1 MLPEAIRREIG
12 QHFVLGYHGHD
23 VSDDIKSLIQTYF
36 VGNVIMMKRNL
47 QTLAKEAGHEQPL
60 LIGTDQENV
69 TYAATGA
76 QLKLL
81 GVNWAYSPVA
91 DVNSDMRNPV
101 IGVRSF
107 GDDPVQVG
115 KYVIASAKGLISSN
129 VAPSAKH
136 FPGHGDTHVDSH
148 LALPK
153 IMKTKAQ
160 IDKDEL
166 VPFRML
172 IESDLKPTDS
182 TIMIGHMALPL
193 VTGSDEPSSLSKK
206 IVTDILRKELQFDGV
221 VVTDCLEMDA
231 IADPACGGCGVE
243 EGSVRALEAG
253 NDVIMICHT
262 MDRQVGALQKTY
274 EAIESGR
281 MKVEDLQQ
289 SGVRIRDMKT
299 RYLGSWDDVLKD
311 LQDPGFSDKWSKAK
325 ADSVQDIET
334 AYANSIALLQPGAPG
349 VLPLQADATKKT
361 LLFTPELESLN
372 KAVDD
377 AEGVLRGKG
386 GEVRNTVGAS
396 FLALAA
402 AISQRTKSEHIVV
415 DWPSISNVVFVLRN
429 ANTATWQLERL
440 KIVVEEAKSSGV
452 KLVIMSS
459 CTPYDLLGVS
469 GLESYPCLATFE
481 FTPPAFA
488 AATRVLFG
496 ESAAQGEPPVKFS
509 S

>member
-1 MLPEAIRREIG
+1 
-12 QHFVLGYHGHD
+12 
-23 VSDDIKSLIQTYF
+23 
-36 VGNVIMMKRNL
+36 
-47 QTLAKEAGHEQPL
+47 
-60 LIGTDQENV
+60 
-69 TYAATGA
+69 
-76 QLKLL
+76 
-81 GVNWAYSPVA
+81 
-91 DVNSDMRNPV
+91 
-101 IGVRSF
+101 
-107 GDDPVQVG
+107 
-115 KYVIASAKGLISSN
+115 
-129 VAPSAKH
+129 
-136 FPGHGDTHVDSH
+136 
-148 LALPK
+148 
-153 IMKTKAQ
+153 MKTKAQ

-206 IVTDILRKELQFDGV
+206 IVTDILRKELLFDGV

-274 EAIESGR
+274 EAIKSGR

-299 RYLGSWDDVLKD
+299 RYLGSWDDLLKD

-402 AISQRTKSEHIVV
+402 AISQRTKSEHIVYRKTGGSEVV

-496 ESAAQGEPPVKFS
+496 ESAAQGEPPVRFS